1 MIFGYKMEA
10 AREIENL
17 LGQWQG
23 DLPSDAMSTQR
34 QALATYINELL
45 LNDFNRLVQLLYRI
59 DVDEKKLKQ
68 LLQQH
73 PTTDAAEL
81 ISDLLIERQLQKQ
94 KFRASFRSNESNSD
108 EEKW

>member
-1 MIFGYKMEA
+1 MEA

-45 LNDFNRLVQLLYRI
+45 LNDFNQLVQLLYRI

-94 KFRASFRSNESNSD
+94 KLRASFRSNESNSD

>member
-1 MIFGYKMEA
+1 MEA

-94 KFRASFRSNESNSD
+94 KLRASLPANDSNSD